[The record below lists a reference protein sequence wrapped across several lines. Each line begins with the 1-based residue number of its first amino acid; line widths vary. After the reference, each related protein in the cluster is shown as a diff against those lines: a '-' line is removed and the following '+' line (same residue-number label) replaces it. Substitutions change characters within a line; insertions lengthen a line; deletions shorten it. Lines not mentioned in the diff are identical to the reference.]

1 MAIIQRAPIYSV
13 LKPIKK
19 PKQSRW
25 SLRLA
30 VFLLSATSMFWQRAL
45 SEQVVRIDGIGLV
58 PAKIVLACEQATGDG
73 GHEVFFDAQWDYFSD
88 CVNDELYRRR
98 KK

>member
-1 MAIIQRAPIYSV
+1 V
-13 LKPIKK
+13 LRQIKK
-19 PKQSRW
+19 PKASRW

-30 VFLLSATSMFWQRAL
+30 GFLLSAASLLGQSAR
-45 SEQVVRIDGIGLV
+45 SEAMVRIAGIGLV

-73 GHEVFFDAQWDYFSD
+73 GHESFFDAEWDYFCD